1 MCSSAW
7 QRPRLPIM
15 IDDVPPRRLQYFC
28 LSDSYVCLVQFQL
41 RFHPVRMGTIRQL
54 WLKWKMLKLPWRKT
68 FLVGMS
74 MLILCDL
81 NHSYYFQQLTQRR
94 PGSSRQY
101 VLGIQRQ
108 VECPT
113 FTADCP
119 LPAQH
124 SLRRRQNIAA
134 VA

>member
-1 MCSSAW
+1 
-7 QRPRLPIM
+7 
-15 IDDVPPRRLQYFC
+15 
-28 LSDSYVCLVQFQL
+28 
-41 RFHPVRMGTIRQL
+41 MGTIRQL

-74 MLILCDL
+74 MLIFCDL

-94 PGSSRQY
+94 SGSSRQY

-113 FTADCP
+113 STADCP

-134 VA
+134 VAPMAQAHSLRCTYDRRAAS